1 MYQWYSGLSDEEK
14 GGRSIKKQTSIGGN
28 KRKAANIL
36 ATTGLVIIF
45 LAYMFPFVM
54 VVINS
59 LKQKRDII
67 KSPFSWLYTIK
78 GLSFDNF
85 VKAFTQMDF
94 LNAFKNSLIVTV
106 SATLLVTLLAAML
119 AYYIVRHNNMIS
131 KITFALMVASMIIPF
146 QAIMIPLVSIYGGTL
161 NVLNHRLT
169 LIFMHTGFSMA
180 MSVFMFHGFIKGSVP
195 IALEEAAYID
205 GCTRRQTFFKIVFPL
220 LKPIISTM
228 VILNALAFWNDFLLP
243 SLVLTD
249 KKLLTLPL
257 STYSFYGT
265 YSADYGTIMA
275 GLLLCVVPILILYII
290 LQRQIISGV
299 VAGAVK

>member
-1 MYQWYSGLSDEEK
+1 MNHS
-14 GGRSIKKQTSIGGN
+14 SIGGT
-28 KRKAANIL
+28 KRKVTNAL
-36 ATTGLVIIF
+36 AMAGLIIIF
-45 LAYMFPFVM
+45 IAYMFPFVM

-59 LKQKRDII
+59 LKEKRDII
-67 KSPFSWLYTIK
+67 KSPFSWLFTIK

-106 SATLLVTLLAAML
+106 CSTVLVTLLAAML
-119 AYYIVRHNNMIS
+119 AYYIVRHNNKIS

-161 NVLNHRLT
+161 NVLNHRIT

-180 MSVFMFHGFIKGSVP
+180 MSVFMFHGFIKGNIP

-205 GCTRRQTFFKIVFPL
+205 GCTHRQTFFKIVFPL
-220 LKPIISTM
+220 LKPIIATM
-228 VILNALAFWNDFLLP
+228 VILNSLAFWNDYLLP

-249 KKLLTLPL
+249 KELLTLPL

-275 GLLLCVVPILILYII
+275 GLLLCVIPILILYVI
-290 LQRQIISGV
+290 LQKQIIGGV
-299 VAGAVK
+299 VSGAVK

>member
-1 MYQWYSGLSDEEK
+1 M
-14 GGRSIKKQTSIGGN
+14 KQSTIGGN
-28 KRKAANIL
+28 KRKATNIL
-36 ATTGLVIIF
+36 AMTGLIIIF
-45 LAYMFPFVM
+45 IAYMFPFLM

-59 LKQKRDII
+59 LKEKRDII
-67 KSPFSWLYTIK
+67 KSPFSWLFTIK

-85 VKAFTQMDF
+85 TKAFEQMDF
-94 LNAFKNSLIVTV
+94 LNAFKNSLVVTV

-119 AYYIVRHNNMIS
+119 AYYIVRNNNLIS
-131 KITFALMVASMIIPF
+131 KLTFALMVASMIIPF

-161 NVLNHRLT
+161 NVLNHRVT
-169 LIFMHTGFSMA
+169 LVFMHIGFSMA

-205 GCTRRQTFFKIVFPL
+205 GCTRSQTFFKIVFPL

-228 VILNALAFWNDFLLP
+228 VILNSLAFWNDFLLP

-275 GLLLCVVPILILYII
+275 GLLLCVIPILVLYMI
-290 LQRQIISGV
+290 LQKQIISGV

>member
-1 MYQWYSGLSDEEK
+1 M
-14 GGRSIKKQTSIGGN
+14 KQTTVGGN
-28 KRKAANIL
+28 KRKAMNLL
-36 ATTGLVIIF
+36 AIAVLIIIF
-45 LAYMFPFVM
+45 MAFMFPFLM

-67 KSPFSWLYTIK
+67 KSPFSWLFTIK

-85 VKAFTQMDF
+85 VKAFVQMDF
-94 LNAFKNSLIVTV
+94 LNAFKNSLIVTAL
-106 SATLLVTLLAAML
+106 STLVVTLFATML
-119 AYYIVRHNNMIS
+119 AYYIVRNKNKIS
-131 KITFALMVASMIIPF
+131 SFTFALMVASMIIPF

-161 NVLNHRLT
+161 NVLNHRIT

-180 MSVFMFHGFIKGSVP
+180 MSVFMFHGFIKGNIP
-195 IALEEAAYID
+195 IALEEASCID
-205 GCTRRQTFFKIVFPL
+205 GCSHLQTFFLIVFPL
-220 LKPIISTM
+220 LKPTISTM
-228 VILNALAFWNDFLLP
+228 VILNSLAFWNDFLLP

-275 GLLLCVVPILILYII
+275 GLLLCVMPILILYIV
-290 LQRQIISGV
+290 LQKQIIGGV

>member
-1 MYQWYSGLSDEEK
+1 M
-14 GGRSIKKQTSIGGN
+14 KQTTMGKSKKKIV
-28 KRKAANIL
+28 NIL
-36 ATTGLVIIF
+36 TTAGMVLIF
-45 LAYMFPFVM
+45 AAYMFPFLM

-67 KSPFSWLYTIK
+67 KSPFSWLFTIK

-94 LNAFKNSLIVTV
+94 LNAFKNSVFVTV

-119 AYYIVRHNNMIS
+119 AYYIVRHNNSIS
-131 KITFALMVASMIIPF
+131 KMTFVLMVASMIIPF

-161 NVLNHRLT
+161 NLLNHRLT

-180 MSVFMFHGFIKGSVP
+180 MSVFMFHGFIRGSVP

-205 GCTRRQTFFKIVFPL
+205 GCTRSQTFFKIVFPL

-243 SLVLTD
+243 SLVLSD

-275 GLLLCVVPILILYII
+275 GLLLCVAPIMVLYIV

>member
-1 MYQWYSGLSDEEK
+1 M
-14 GGRSIKKQTSIGGN
+14 KQTTIGGT
-28 KRKAANIL
+28 KRKVTNAL
-36 ATTGLVIIF
+36 AMAGLIIIF
-45 LAYMFPFVM
+45 IAYMFPFIM

-67 KSPFSWLYTIK
+67 KSPFSWLFTIK

-106 SATLLVTLLAAML
+106 SATVLVTLLAAML
-119 AYYIVRHNNMIS
+119 AYYIVRHNNGVS
-131 KITFALMVASMIIPF
+131 KLTFALMVASMIIPF

-161 NVLNHRLT
+161 NVLNHRIT

-180 MSVFMFHGFIKGSVP
+180 MSVFMFHGFIKGNVP
-195 IALEEAAYID
+195 MALEEAAYID
-205 GCTRRQTFFKIVFPL
+205 GCTHSQTFFKIVLPL

-228 VILNALAFWNDFLLP
+228 VILNSLAFWNDFLLP

-275 GLLLCVVPILILYII
+275 GLLLCVIPILILYVV
-290 LQRQIISGV
+290 LQKQIIGGV

>member
-1 MYQWYSGLSDEEK
+1 M
-14 GGRSIKKQTSIGGN
+14 KQ

-36 ATTGLVIIF
+36 AMTGLVIIF
-45 LAYMFPFVM
+45 IAYMFPFLM

-78 GLSFDNF
+78 GLSFENF

-106 SATLLVTLLAAML
+106 SATVLVTLLAAML
-119 AYYIVRHNNMIS
+119 AYYIVRHNNTIS

-161 NVLNHRLT
+161 NVLNHRIT

-180 MSVFMFHGFIKGSVP
+180 MSVFMFHGFIKGNVP

-205 GCTRRQTFFKIVFPL
+205 GCTHSQTFFKIVLPL

-228 VILNALAFWNDFLLP
+228 VILNSLAFWNDFLLP

-275 GLLLCVVPILILYII
+275 GLLLCVIPILILYII
-290 LQRQIISGV
+290 LQKQIIGGV

>member
-1 MYQWYSGLSDEEK
+1 M
-14 GGRSIKKQTSIGGN
+14 KQTKVGGN
-28 KRKAANIL
+28 KKKAADML
-36 ATTGLVIIF
+36 AMLGLIIIF
-45 LAYMFPFVM
+45 AAYMFPFLM

-67 KSPFSWLYTIK
+67 KSPFSWLFTIK

-85 VKAFTQMDF
+85 VKAFTQMEF

-106 SATLLVTLLAAML
+106 SATLLVTLFVAML
-119 AYYIVRHNNMIS
+119 AYYIVRNNNVIS

-146 QAIMIPLVSIYGGTL
+146 QALMIPLVSIYGGTL
-161 NVLNHRLT
+161 NILNHRAT
-169 LIFMHTGFSMA
+169 LIFLHTGFSMA
-180 MSVFMFHGFIKGSVP
+180 MSVFMFHGFIKGNIP

-205 GCTRRQTFFKIVFPL
+205 GCTHSQTFFKVVLPL

-228 VILNALAFWNDFLLP
+228 VILNSMAFWNDFLLP

-275 GLLLCVVPILILYII
+275 GLLLCVIPILVLYII
-290 LQRQIISGV
+290 LQKQIIGGV

>member
-1 MYQWYSGLSDEEK
+1 MNK
-14 GGRSIKKQTSIGGN
+14 TSIGGT
-28 KRKAANIL
+28 KRKVADSL
-36 ATTGLVIIF
+36 AMLGLIIVF
-45 LAYMFPFVM
+45 AAYMFPFLM

-119 AYYIVRHNNMIS
+119 AYYIVRHNNGIS
-131 KITFALMVASMIIPF
+131 KITFSLMVASMIIPF

-161 NVLNHRLT
+161 NILNHRIT
-169 LIFMHTGFSMA
+169 LIFMHVGFSMA

-195 IALEEAAYID
+195 VALEEAAYID
-205 GCTRRQTFFKIVFPL
+205 GCTRTQTFFKIVFPI

-265 YSADYGTIMA
+265 YSADYGPIMA
-275 GLLLCVVPILILYII
+275 GLLLCVLPILILYIV
-290 LQRQIISGV
+290 LQKQIISGV

>member
-1 MYQWYSGLSDEEK
+1 MNQ
-14 GGRSIKKQTSIGGN
+14 KKIGGT
-28 KRKAANIL
+28 KRKVQN
-36 ATTGLVIIF
+36 VIAMAVLIVIF
-45 LAYMFPFVM
+45 IAYMFPFLM
-54 VVINS
+54 VLIDS

-67 KSPFSWLYTIK
+67 KSPFSWLFTIK

-85 VKAFTQMDF
+85 VNAFNQMDF

-106 SATLLVTLLAAML
+106 SATVLVTILGTML
-119 AYYIVRHNNMIS
+119 AYYIVRHNNKIS

-161 NVLNHRLT
+161 NILNHRIT

-180 MSVFMFHGFIKGSVP
+180 MSVFMFHGFIKGNVP

-205 GCTRRQTFFKIVFPL
+205 GCTHIQTFFKIVFPL
-220 LKPIISTM
+220 LKPTISTM
-228 VILNALAFWNDFLLP
+228 VILNAMSFWKDFLLP

-275 GLLLCVVPILILYII
+275 GLLLCVIPIMILYVV
-290 LQRQIISGV
+290 LQKQIIGGV

>member
-1 MYQWYSGLSDEEK
+1 M
-14 GGRSIKKQTSIGGN
+14 KQTTIGGN
-28 KRKAANIL
+28 KRKVANFL
-36 ATTGLVIIF
+36 AMLGLIIIF
-45 LAYMFPFVM
+45 IAYMFPFLM

-67 KSPFSWLYTIK
+67 KSPFSWLFTVK

-94 LNAFKNSLIVTV
+94 LNAFKNSLIVTA
-106 SATLLVTLLAAML
+106 SSTILVTLLAALL
-119 AYYIVRHNNMIS
+119 AYYIVRNNNMIS

-146 QAIMIPLVSIYGGTL
+146 QAIMIPLVSIYGGML
-161 NVLNHRLT
+161 NVLNHRIT

-180 MSVFMFHGFIKGSVP
+180 MSVFMFHGFIKGNIP
-195 IALEEAAYID
+195 LALEEAAYID
-205 GCTRRQTFFKIVFPL
+205 GCTRSQTFFKIVLPL

-228 VILNALAFWNDFLLP
+228 VILNSMAFWNDFLLP

-275 GLLLCVVPILILYII
+275 GLLLCVAPILILYIV
-290 LQRQIISGV
+290 LQKQIIGGV

>member
-1 MYQWYSGLSDEEK
+1 M
-14 GGRSIKKQTSIGGN
+14 KQTTVGGT
-28 KRKAANIL
+28 KRKVANAL
-36 ATTGLVIIF
+36 AMLGLIIIF
-45 LAYMFPFVM
+45 IAYMFPFLM

-67 KSPFSWLYTIK
+67 KSPFSWLFTIK

-85 VKAFTQMDF
+85 TKAFTQMDI

-106 SATLLVTLLAAML
+106 SATVLVTLLAAML
-119 AYYIVRHNNMIS
+119 AYYIVRHNNGVS

-161 NVLNHRLT
+161 NVLNHRIT
-169 LIFMHTGFSMA
+169 LIFLHTGFSMA
-180 MSVFMFHGFIKGSVP
+180 MSVFMFHGFIKGNVP

-205 GCTRRQTFFKIVFPL
+205 GCTHSQTFFKIVLPL

-228 VILNALAFWNDFLLP
+228 VILNSLAFWNDFLLP

-275 GLLLCVVPILILYII
+275 GLLLCVIPILILYVL
-290 LQRQIISGV
+290 LQKQIIGGV

>member
-1 MYQWYSGLSDEEK
+1 M
-14 GGRSIKKQTSIGGN
+14 KKTTIGGN
-28 KRKAANIL
+28 KRKVANFL
-36 ATTGLVIIF
+36 AIAGLVIIF
-45 LAYMFPFVM
+45 AAYMFPFLM

-106 SATLLVTLLAAML
+106 SATVLVTLLAAML
-119 AYYIVRHNNMIS
+119 AYYIVRHTNGIS
-131 KITFALMVASMIIPF
+131 KLTFALMVASMIIPF

-161 NVLNHRLT
+161 NVLNHRIT

-180 MSVFMFHGFIKGSVP
+180 MSVFMFHGFIKGNVP

-205 GCTRRQTFFKIVFPL
+205 GCTHSQTFFKIVLPL

-228 VILNALAFWNDFLLP
+228 VILNSMAFWNDFLLP
-243 SLVLTD
+243 SLVLSD

-275 GLLLCVVPILILYII
+275 GLLLCVVPILVLYVA
-290 LQRQIISGV
+290 LQKQIIGGV

>member
-1 MYQWYSGLSDEEK
+1 MTNQTQVGGTKAKVLRALTMVGL
-14 GGRSIKKQTSIGGN
+14 I
-28 KRKAANIL
+28 
-36 ATTGLVIIF
+36 IIF
-45 LAYMFPFVM
+45 IAYMFPFLM

-94 LNAFKNSLIVTV
+94 LNAFKNSLMVTCC
-106 SATLLVTLLAAML
+106 ATVLVTLLAAML
-119 AYYIVRHNNMIS
+119 AYYIVRNKNVIS
-131 KITFALMVASMIIPF
+131 GATFALMVASMIIPF

-161 NVLNHRLT
+161 NVLNHRIT

-180 MSVFMFHGFIKGSVP
+180 MSVFMFHGFIKGNVP
-195 IALEEAAYID
+195 IALEEAAYLE
-205 GCTRRQTFFKIVFPL
+205 GCTHSQTFFKIVLPL
-220 LKPIISTM
+220 LKPTISTM
-228 VILNALAFWNDFLLP
+228 VILNSLAFWNDFLLP

-275 GLLLCVVPILILYII
+275 GLLLCVLPILILYVV
-290 LQRQIISGV
+290 LQKQIIGGV

>member
-1 MYQWYSGLSDEEK
+1 M
-14 GGRSIKKQTSIGGN
+14 KQTTIGGT
-28 KRKAANIL
+28 KRKVTNIL
-36 ATTGLVIIF
+36 AMLGLIIIF
-45 LAYMFPFVM
+45 IAYMFPFIM

-67 KSPFSWLYTIK
+67 KSPFSWLFTIK

-85 VKAFTQMDF
+85 EKAFTQMDF

-106 SATLLVTLLAAML
+106 SATALVTLLAAML
-119 AYYIVRHNNMIS
+119 AYYIVRHNNGIS
-131 KITFALMVASMIIPF
+131 KMTFGLMVASMIIPF

-161 NVLNHRLT
+161 NLLNHRIT
-169 LIFMHTGFSMA
+169 LIFLHTGFSMA
-180 MSVFMFHGFIKGSVP
+180 MSVFMFHGFIKGNVP
-195 IALEEAAYID
+195 LALEEAAYID
-205 GCTRRQTFFKIVFPL
+205 GCTHSQTFFKIVLPL

-228 VILNALAFWNDFLLP
+228 VILNSLAFWNDFLLP

-275 GLLLCVVPILILYII
+275 GLLLCVTPILVLYVA
-290 LQRQIISGV
+290 LQKQIIGGV